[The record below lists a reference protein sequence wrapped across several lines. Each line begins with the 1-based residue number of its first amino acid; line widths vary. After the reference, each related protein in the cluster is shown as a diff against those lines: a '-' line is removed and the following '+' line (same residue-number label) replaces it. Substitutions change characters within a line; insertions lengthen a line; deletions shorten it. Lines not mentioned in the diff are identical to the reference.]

1 MESGRACDH
10 GNTTYHEP
18 TMARWCTSRT
28 RRAAANR
35 GPGAIPSHN
44 HASLDGGSP
53 AWAGPPSHDRAGP
66 SSHSPNHSGR
76 WPIQPGS
83 IGGNEGILDLEFV
96 EISEVTCIA
105 DNPQIPGR
113 PPPPVRPAIT
123 DISQWVERFSLMAT
137 ILATR
142 FPLKAPEFWAYQ
154 ATIVRAERNYEGT
167 RWVAYDRQFRREALA
182 RRDLNWS
189 VTDTRLYNE
198 AFTGRARAI
207 ARCSFCLQD
216 DHAAASCPQNP
227 NRPVFGWFPDP
238 TAWAGAGVGA
248 GSMVPQPT
256 IGRQTAQP
264 TAGREA
270 CRRYNEG
277 KCRSA
282 RCRYLHSCTVCQ
294 GPHLSFECP
303 RRHGAGC
310 NRSPPRPPQQGLPQQ
325 YGPLAR
331 R

>member
-1 MESGRACDH
+1 M
-10 GNTTYHEP
+10 
-18 TMARWCTSRT
+18 
-28 RRAAANR
+28 
-35 GPGAIPSHN
+35 
-44 HASLDGGSP
+44 
-53 AWAGPPSHDRAGP
+53 
-66 SSHSPNHSGR
+66 
-76 WPIQPGS
+76 
-83 IGGNEGILDLEFV
+83 
-96 EISEVTCIA
+96 
-105 DNPQIPGR
+105 
-113 PPPPVRPAIT
+113 RPAIT
-123 DISQWVERFSLMAT
+123 DISQWVERFSLMAA

-167 RWVAYDRQFRREALA
+167 RWVAYDRQF

-256 IGRQTAQP
+256 VGRQTTQQ

-270 CRRYNEG
+270 CRRYNAG

-282 RCRYLHSCTVCQ
+282 RCRYLHSCSVPGSTSRFRVPPQ
-294 GPHLSFECP
+294 ARGRPQPIP
-303 RRHGAGC
+303 REAITTGTAAAI
-310 NRSPPRPPQQGLPQQ
+310 RSPGQTLNPCTVQNLTPIPIHASIIPAPVVTKAGSPIIIIISVIKIIWCK
-325 YGPLAR
+325 GG
-331 R
+331 